1 MRKLKIKNPIRFAT
15 FCLCVIAMITTACCI
30 HIDKTTK
37 EKIKRTEEISR
48 ELEDI
53 QIVSQEELEEIKD
66 VIQEEKEISE
76 DFEEISVNTPK
87 TQNLGVFTVTAYC
100 CCEKCCGKTETHPSY
115 GITASG
121 TKAVEGRTIAVDP
134 KIIPLGRTVYLN
146 GRPYIAEDTGS
157 AIKGN
162 KIDLFINNHQRAQ
175 EFGVQEMEVIL

>member
-1 MRKLKIKNPIRFAT
+1 MKKLKIKNPIRFAT
-15 FCLCVIAMITTACCI
+15 FCLCIIAMITTACCI

-37 EKIKRTEEISR
+37 EKFKRTEKIPR

-53 QIVSQEELEEIKD
+53 QIVSQEKLEEIKNI
-66 VIQEEKEISE
+66 VQEEEEEEE
-76 DFEEISVNTPK
+76 DFEELSVNTPK
-87 TQNLGVFTVTAYC
+87 TQNLGVYTVTAYC
-100 CCEKCCGKTETHPSY
+100 CCKKCCGKDTTHPLY

-134 KIIPLGRTVYLN
+134 SLIPLGTTVYLN

-175 EFGVQEMEVIL
+175 EFGVQEMEVKL

>member
-1 MRKLKIKNPIRFAT
+1 MRKLKIKKPIRFAT

-48 ELEDI
+48 EL
-53 QIVSQEELEEIKD
+53 
-66 VIQEEKEISE
+66 
-76 DFEEISVNTPK
+76 EEISVNTPK

-175 EFGVQEMEVIL
+175 EFGVQEMEVKL